1 MIREEIKNGT
11 KTSLRGS
18 HLQKAQEG
26 LDSMRKLLK
35 GNFGTLPDSDRKI
48 VFEIVKDLMKGTGFK
63 W

>member
-11 KTSLRGS
+11 KTSATGS

-26 LDSMRKLLK
+26 LDSMRKMLN
-35 GNFGTLPDSDRKI
+35 GNFGALNDSDRKI
-48 VFEIVKDLMKGTGFK
+48 VFEIVEDLTNGTGLK